1 MTNNVLNVY
10 KPSSSAHQT
19 LYKQYTNID
28 LSPTVDMVVSGTS
41 AGSYSYVSIAN
52 GREIKSFR
60 LQIKPVVTFVPGSY
74 NN

>member
-10 KPSSSAHQT
+10 RPSSSAHQT
-19 LYKQYTNID
+19 LYRQYTNID
-28 LSPTVDMVVSGTS
+28 LSPTVNMVVSGTS
-41 AGSYSYVSIAN
+41 AESYSYVSITN